1 MKDTQVDHSM
11 CAAYGCP
18 CAATASTG
26 GANWYCTYHFGTEA
40 TNWARITLEL
50 KRLEWLLIVCRGI
63 RAWYGTARWE
73 KVYRMIRHDIRLNQR
88 GDLLFKPELD
98 GSVSN
103 WLRRL
108 ETYIDHS
115 ARGALQPSLPVTP
128 QQQATQDPMQRVQF
142 AVPQAA

>member
-1 MKDTQVDHSM
+1 MKDTQVNHSQ

-26 GANWYCTYHFGTEA
+26 GANWYCTFHFGTEA

-50 KRLEWLLIVCRGI
+50 KRLEWLLTVCRGI

-73 KVYRMIRHDIRLNQR
+73 KVYRMIQKDIVLNQR
-88 GDLLFKPELD
+88 SDLLYSAETD
-98 GSVSN
+98 GSVTN

-108 ETYIDHS
+108 EGFIDQC

-128 QQQATQDPMQRVQF
+128 QQVAAQDSMQRVQF
-142 AVPQAA
+142 AVPA